1 LQVLTINKCV
11 ATGIFVA
18 TSIADARVGTE
29 STTEA
34 LQKPKFDIRN
44 EYCFPFVYT
53 GEESM
58 PETDLPQNPPQP
70 GTAHNIVIGP
80 QGLRAGWR
88 LLIFLAIVI
97 ALGTCALVSL
107 QPKLLTSLGTDFS
120 AVNVMVQEVISFS
133 IVLIATAIMGR
144 FEQRSLGDYGLPV
157 RALLGKQFWT
167 GALWGF
173 VMLSCI
179 VALMAATHSYSAGG
193 LALGTGNVVKYGILW
208 AIAFLLVG
216 LFEESAFRG
225 YMLYTLNSGMGFWPA
240 AAITCFL
247 FAGGH
252 ITNPGENWV
261 GVLEIVLIA
270 IFLCLAL
277 RRTGNLWFAI
287 GWHMAF
293 DWGESFFYSTPNS
306 GIQATGHM
314 LRATLM
320 GSKWLSGGSV
330 GPEASVF
337 DVIVTVAGILLLTK
351 LYPDAKYPAV
361 ETSRAIEIPAA
372 RSLSA
377 APPAT
382 S

>member
-1 LQVLTINKCV
+1 
-11 ATGIFVA
+11 
-18 TSIADARVGTE
+18 
-29 STTEA
+29 
-34 LQKPKFDIRN
+34 
-44 EYCFPFVYT
+44 
-53 GEESM
+53 M
-58 PETDLPQNPPQP
+58 PETDLSPIPRQPSAPQ
-70 GTAHNIVIGP
+70 TIFVGP
-80 QGLRAGWR
+80 HGLRAGWR
-88 LLIFLAIVI
+88 LLIFVAMVIV
-97 ALGTCALVSL
+97 LGACVLVFL
-107 QPKLLTSLGTDFS
+107 QPRLIRALGTDFS
-120 AVNVMVQEVISFS
+120 ARNVIVQELLSFG
-133 IVLIATAIMGR
+133 IILIATAIMGK
-144 FEQRSLGDYGLPV
+144 FERRRLSDYGLPA
-157 RALLGKQFWT
+157 RTFLGKQFWT

-173 VMLSCI
+173 VMLSFI

-193 LALGTGNVVKYGILW
+193 LALSTGDVIKYGILW

-240 AAITCFL
+240 AAITCLL

-252 ITNPGENWV
+252 ISNPGENWV

-314 LRATLM
+314 LRATLT

-330 GPEASVF
+330 GPEASVY
-337 DVIVTVAGILLLTK
+337 DVIVTIAGILLLAK
-351 LYPDAKYPAV
+351 LYPDARYPA
-361 ETSRAIEIPAA
+361 AA
-372 RSLSA
+372 ASDELA
-377 APPAT
+377 APGAQPLTAIPPAIT
-382 S
+382 

>member
-1 LQVLTINKCV
+1 
-11 ATGIFVA
+11 
-18 TSIADARVGTE
+18 
-29 STTEA
+29 
-34 LQKPKFDIRN
+34 
-44 EYCFPFVYT
+44 
-53 GEESM
+53 M
-58 PETDLPQNPPQP
+58 PETDLPQIPPQP
-70 GTAHNIVIGP
+70 STASNIFLGSH
-80 QGLRAGWR
+80 GLRAGWR
-88 LLIFLAIVI
+88 LLIFFAIVTL
-97 ALGTCALVSL
+97 LGACALVFL

-120 AVNVMVQEVISFS
+120 AVNVIVQEVISFS
-133 IVLIATAIMGR
+133 IVLIATAIMGK
-144 FEQRSLGDYGLPV
+144 FEQRSLRDYGLPA
-157 RALLGKQFWT
+157 RSFLGKQFWA

-173 VMLSCI
+173 VMLSFI

-193 LALGTGNVVKYGILW
+193 LALSTGNVIKYGILW

-225 YMLYTLNSGMGFWPA
+225 YMLYTLNTGMGFWPA

-252 ITNPGENWV
+252 ISNPGENWV

-314 LRATLM
+314 LRAMLM

-337 DVIVTVAGILLLTK
+337 DVIVTVAGILLLAK

-361 ETSRAIEIPAA
+361 ETSRGEALLTAQT
-372 RSLSA
+372 LSVV
-377 APPAT
+377 PPTA